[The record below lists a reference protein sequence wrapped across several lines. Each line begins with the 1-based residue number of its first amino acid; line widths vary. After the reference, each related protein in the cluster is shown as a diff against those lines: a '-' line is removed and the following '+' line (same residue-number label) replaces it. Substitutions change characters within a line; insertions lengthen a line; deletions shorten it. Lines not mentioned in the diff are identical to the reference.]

1 MKYKLLC
8 LDMDGTVLSDE
19 KKVTKENL
27 DAIKAAH
34 SLGVKIAI
42 CTGRLFANA
51 RVYADM
57 FGIKAPI
64 IASNG
69 AYIRDKDSD
78 EVIYKSV
85 LGKEKSKQLY
95 SIVEKYGFLLFFNEC
110 DCVISTKKFDDN
122 KNIYVKMNKELP
134 EDRRVRLVYTENM
147 QDTIEK
153 EGDEILKCICIDREA
168 IKNNNYDKLNAARE
182 EIKKVGGFE
191 IASSFRDN
199 FEVMCSGVSKGS
211 AVKVLADFYGI
222 KQEEVMCIGDNEN
235 DLSMIEYAGMGVA
248 MGNAEESVKKVSNYI
263 TDTNNNSGVAKAINK
278 FIVNE

>member
-19 KKVTKENL
+19 KKVSEENL
-27 DAIKAAH
+27 KAIKAAH
-34 SLGVKIAI
+34 KLGTKIAI

-51 RVYADM
+51 RVYADI

-69 AYIRDKDSD
+69 AYIRDKDSND
-78 EVIYKSV
+78 VIYKCV
-85 LGKEKSKQLY
+85 LGKEKARKLY
-95 SIVEKYGFLLFFNEC
+95 SIVEKYGFLIFFNEC
-110 DCVISTKKFDDN
+110 NCVISGKKFDND

-134 EDRRVRLVYTENM
+134 EDRRVRLLYAENM
-147 QDTIEK
+147 LEVIDK
-153 EGDEILKCICIDREA
+153 EGDEILKCICIDKESL
-168 IKNNNYDKLNAARE
+168 KNNNYEKLNAARK
-182 EIKKVGGFE
+182 EIERLGGFE

-199 FEVMCSGVSKGS
+199 FEVMKSGVSKGN

-248 MGNAEESVKKVSNYI
+248 MGNAEEIVKKSANYI
-263 TDTNNNSGVAKAINK
+263 TDTNNNSGVAKAINE
-278 FIVNE
+278 FIINA

>member
-19 KKVTKENL
+19 KKVSEENL
-27 DAIKAAH
+27 KAIKTAH
-34 SLGVKIAI
+34 KLGVKIAI

-51 RVYADM
+51 RVYADI

-78 EVIYKSV
+78 DVIYKSV
-85 LGKEKSKQLY
+85 LGKEKAKKIY
-95 SIVEKYGFLLFFNEC
+95 SIVEKYGFSIFFNEC
-110 DCVISTKKFDDN
+110 NCIISSKKFDND
-122 KNIYVKMNKELP
+122 KNVYVKMNKELP
-134 EDRRVRLVYTENM
+134 EDRRVRLVYTEDM
-147 QDTIEK
+147 LETIDK
-153 EGDEILKCICIDREA
+153 EGDEILKCICIDEEA
-168 IKNNNYDKLNAARE
+168 ITNKNYENLNRARKEIE
-182 EIKKVGGFE
+182 EVGGFE
-191 IASSFRDN
+191 IASSFRNN
-199 FEVMCSGVSKGS
+199 FEVMCSGVSKGR

-222 KQEEVMCIGDNEN
+222 DKQEVMCIGDNEN

-248 MGNAEESVKKVSNYI
+248 MGNAEDSVKKAANYI

-278 FIVNE
+278 FIINA